1 MSKFDRY
8 AFSAAVGYDESATRK
23 AFSRAVPLR
32 TLVIYCYDPR
42 AADIPSA
49 VAKRLDESFPGNIV
63 LDAAGNRVASTA
75 TIFPIVVAG
84 GRAIDAL
91 RSVTVA
97 QHLFGIENIVVV
109 HHSNCGATSF
119 TAKGIVDAW
128 KREHHVD
135 ISALYHPGS
144 ICIEDYEASLKHDTA
159 LIRSHPGT
167 PRHVKIVGYFFNID
181 SGELVEVV
189 SDPADAESARERHT
203 SPYEARPRMV
213 AS

>member
-32 TLVIYCYDPR
+32 TLVIYRYDPR

-49 VAKRLDESFPGNIV
+49 VAKRLDELVPGNIV
-63 LDAAGNRVASTA
+63 LDAAGNRAASSPRSSRSSWRADARSMLCGPSPSPSTSSVLKTSLSCTTRTA
-75 TIFPIVVAG
+75 EQRHLRR
-84 GRAIDAL
+84 RA
-91 RSVTVA
+91 S
-97 QHLFGIENIVVV
+97 
-109 HHSNCGATSF
+109 SM
-119 TAKGIVDAW
+119 
-128 KREHHVD
+128 
-135 ISALYHPGS
+135 PGS
-144 ICIEDYEASLKHDTA
+144 GSIMLTSRPFTIRAVSESKTMSSLKHDTA